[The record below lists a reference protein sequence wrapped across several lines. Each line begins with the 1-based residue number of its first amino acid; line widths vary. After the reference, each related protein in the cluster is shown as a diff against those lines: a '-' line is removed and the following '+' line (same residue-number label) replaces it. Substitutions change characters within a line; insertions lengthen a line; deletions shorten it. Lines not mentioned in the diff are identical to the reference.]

1 MLRNYFKIGY
11 RHLMKAKVFLLINVF
26 GLSVG
31 IAAFFLII
39 QYASFELS
47 FDRFH
52 ENKNEI
58 YRIAYTQIENG
69 ELKTTSAMNYGS
81 LRSFLKDNFPEV
93 VQATGFSPMP
103 NNLGF
108 LIRYNHKMFLEPG
121 RFLRADSNFFMVFRA
136 LLVRGNEKTVL
147 HDPHSLVISEK
158 VAQKVFGR
166 EDPIGK
172 QISNDHMITG
182 VMKDFPENSHFHAD
196 FVSRAEKEWDATQAI
211 WKGDPDFYTY
221 VTIDPGADVALLEA
235 KMNAILRK
243 VHPEL
248 KGVAMAIQPVTSIH
262 LQSHLQSELEA
273 NGSQVLVYLLIT
285 IGIVILIIA
294 WINYA
299 NIETSRFISRIREV
313 GIRRVIGSGKTEL
326 ATQFLVEYF
335 FLNVLAS
342 GLAFVLIQLV
352 LPHFSAITGAP
363 IRSFELNAP
372 AIWIGALVIFGA
384 GSVIT
389 GVYPLLFL
397 IRINPIAA
405 LKNGMNG
412 NHGGGGA
419 RRALMFFQFVTALV
433 LIGFLL
439 VVNQQVEFMLTSNKK
454 IDIDQVISVRNPTAY
469 GGTAFQEQYHE
480 FRQLENR
487 LLQSPSIKMISATSA
502 IPGTEVGFTF
512 VNLLKRNP
520 SEPYNA
526 TRYKMLFI
534 DFNFIPLY
542 GLKLKTGRNFN
553 PLLGEDTEIAKKVL
567 SNEKLPKDYYQTLIL
582 NESAVRA
589 LGFQSAEEALNQI
602 IYLVLWGDDFEKYKI
617 VGVVEDYHHE
627 ALKKA
632 VQPVIFTLN
641 YDRFQQVYYS
651 IKLNAGANPHEALSF
666 IEKSWKEFFPS
677 KPFDY
682 FFMNEYY
689 DRQFKTERHFEII
702 FTSFAVVAVFLACL
716 GILGISLFEAN
727 SRRKEISIRKVLGAS
742 VVSVLAL
749 LSKDNVR
756 VILLSCLLAMP
767 LIYFVSDYW
776 LSAYPVRIRIT
787 PFHFLLPLVILLS
800 VALVTSFVQTM
811 KAALTN
817 PVDHLKNE

>member
-1 MLRNYFKIGY
+1 
-11 RHLMKAKVFLLINVF
+11 
-26 GLSVG
+26 
-31 IAAFFLII
+31 
-39 QYASFELS
+39 
-47 FDRFH
+47 
-52 ENKNEI
+52 
-58 YRIAYTQIENG
+58 
-69 ELKTTSAMNYGS
+69 
-81 LRSFLKDNFPEV
+81 
-93 VQATGFSPMP
+93 
-103 NNLGF
+103 
-108 LIRYNHKMFLEPG
+108 
-121 RFLRADSNFFMVFRA
+121 
-136 LLVRGNEKTVL
+136 
-147 HDPHSLVISEK
+147 
-158 VAQKVFGR
+158 
-166 EDPIGK
+166 
-172 QISNDHMITG
+172 
-182 VMKDFPENSHFHAD
+182 
-196 FVSRAEKEWDATQAI
+196 
-211 WKGDPDFYTY
+211 
-221 VTIDPGADVALLEA
+221 
-235 KMNAILRK
+235 
-243 VHPEL
+243 
-248 KGVAMAIQPVTSIH
+248 
-262 LQSHLQSELEA
+262 
-273 NGSQVLVYLLIT
+273 
-285 IGIVILIIA
+285 
-294 WINYA
+294 
-299 NIETSRFISRIREV
+299 
-313 GIRRVIGSGKTEL
+313 
-326 ATQFLVEYF
+326 
-335 FLNVLAS
+335 
-342 GLAFVLIQLV
+342 
-352 LPHFSAITGAP
+352 
-363 IRSFELNAP
+363 
-372 AIWIGALVIFGA
+372 
-384 GSVIT
+384 
-389 GVYPLLFL
+389 
-397 IRINPIAA
+397 
-405 LKNGMNG
+405 
-412 NHGGGGA
+412 
-419 RRALMFFQFVTALV
+419 
-433 LIGFLL
+433 
-439 VVNQQVEFMLTSNKK
+439 
-454 IDIDQVISVRNPTAY
+454 
-469 GGTAFQEQYHE
+469 
-480 FRQLENR
+480 
-487 LLQSPSIKMISATSA
+487 
-502 IPGTEVGFTF
+502 
-512 VNLLKRNP
+512 
-520 SEPYNA
+520 
-526 TRYKMLFI
+526 
-534 DFNFIPLY
+534 
-542 GLKLKTGRNFN
+542 
-553 PLLGEDTEIAKKVL
+553 LGEDTEIAKKVL